1 MKCSATIDR
10 DFGRSD
16 CWPSTSSVTG
26 LGRTALLLLAHFLL
40 LVGSAL
46 ARTTATEQGVV
57 SGCIELAGHSD
68 YRGVASLWPVETG
81 SAPDPRRAIRP
92 PLFSGPLSADGCFT
106 LQANAGGYFLG
117 AVLRLTSGG
126 WQGPPRPGDMVFFSP
141 DAAGGNLQ
149 VSLSPG
155 TTTQIGRQ
163 AGGWTYAGFD
173 NGSSA
178 PIVTGRLTDFDGKPV
193 AGLLVFAFVDSAMTR
208 EPVAVSAPSDSDG
221 GYVLRFTKPATVY
234 LRVREHYGQ
243 RSPVDGGYMGV
254 YGGATPLAVT
264 VGGEEKGLP
273 RDLQVFLIPALD
285 DRSKRQQDPAAPDDG
300 D

>member
-1 MKCSATIDR
+1 MKCNATIDR
-10 DFGRSD
+10 ISGQSGCGF
-16 CWPSTSSVTG
+16 PASSVTCF
-26 LGRTALLLLAHFLL
+26 GRTTLLVFAQLL
-40 LVGSAL
+40 LVGSVL
-46 ARTTATEQGVV
+46 AQTTVAEQGVV
-57 SGCIELAGHSD
+57 RGCIELAGHSD
-68 YRGVASLWPVETG
+68 YRGVASLWPAETG

-92 PLFSGPLSADGCFT
+92 PLLSRPLLADGCFT
-106 LQANAGGYFLG
+106 LQADAGEYFLG

-141 DAAGGNLQ
+141 DAAGGNLR
-149 VSLSPG
+149 VSLGPG
-155 TTTQIGRQ
+155 MTVQIGRQ

-173 NGSSA
+173 NGTST
-178 PIVTGRLTDFDGKPV
+178 PTVTGRTTDFDGKPV
-193 AGLLVFAFVDSAMTR
+193 AGLLVFAFLDSTMSR
-208 EPVAVSAPSDSDG
+208 EPVAVSAPSGRDG
-221 GYVLRFTKPATVY
+221 GYVLRFSEPATVY

-285 DRSKRQQDPAAPDDG
+285 ERSKRQQNPATSGESD
-300 D
+300 